1 MFNKEQPVRRL
12 LYLIL
17 QLKETKNQSESVTAV
32 GSCSGTKKS
41 WYGGGGGAFSS
52 SRDEGKVEKPRVSVG
67 DLSGISCH
75 QLDGVFL
82 LRRETDS
89 ITHQPRIYGAAAAEG
104 SARLFIG
111 SS

>member
-1 MFNKEQPVRRL
+1 M
-12 LYLIL
+12 
-17 QLKETKNQSESVTAV
+17 SVA
-32 GSCSGTKKS
+32 
-41 WYGGGGGAFSS
+41 
-52 SRDEGKVEKPRVSVG
+52 

-82 LRRETDS
+82 LWRETDG
-89 ITHQPRIYGAAAAEG
+89 ITHQPRIYGGVAAAEG